1 VIPCLS
7 RPPVVVTLAVVEM
20 ARVRLCGP
28 LLMLEIVDPV
38 GSGKAQADP
47 AGAPAPH
54 EIATDSGKP
63 ELVGVTRIEYFTESP
78 EAIVVGVVEVALT
91 EKSFTV
97 AVPPIV
103 GVVPPGKLRL
113 AVLPTEPVPCRTVV
127 GAFTVTVTFAA
138 KFTLCVAPHVFAVAK
153 VVRVELFTVP
163 KLQISSPLVTAFPQV
178 PWLVLA
184 LVDPELMPSLSVNTT
199 PETGSPWL

>member
-1 VIPCLS
+1 
-7 RPPVVVTLAVVEM
+7 
-20 ARVRLCGP
+20 
-28 LLMLEIVDPV
+28 MLEIVEPV

-54 EIATDSGKP
+54 EMATDSGKP
-63 ELVGVTRIEYFTESP
+63 EPVGVTKIENFTESP
-78 EAIVVGVVEVALT
+78 EAIVVGVVALAFT

-113 AVLPTEPVPCRTVV
+113 AKLPTEPGPCKTVV

-138 KFTLCVAPHVFAVAK
+138 KFTLPALVGQLVL
-153 VVRVELFTVP
+153 VVVVVELFTVP
-163 KLQISSPLVTAFPQV
+163 KVQISSPLVTAAPQV

-184 LVDPELMPSLSVNTT
+184 LVDPEFIPSLSVKTT

>member
-1 VIPCLS
+1 
-7 RPPVVVTLAVVEM
+7 
-20 ARVRLCGP
+20 
-28 LLMLEIVDPV
+28 MLEMVEPV
-38 GSGKAQADP
+38 GSGKAQFDP
-47 AGAPAPH
+47 ATFKAPH

-113 AVLPTEPVPCRTVV
+113 AKLPTEPDPCSAVV
-127 GAFTVTVTFAA
+127 GAVTVTVTFAA
-138 KFTLCVAPHVFAVAK
+138 KLTLCVAPQVFAVAN
-153 VVRVELFTVP
+153 
-163 KLQISSPLVTAFPQV
+163 LV
-178 PWLVLA
+178 
-184 LVDPELMPSLSVNTT
+184 
-199 PETGSPWL
+199 

>member
-1 VIPCLS
+1 
-7 RPPVVVTLAVVEM
+7 
-20 ARVRLCGP
+20 
-28 LLMLEIVDPV
+28 MLDIVDPV

-47 AGAPAPH
+47 AGVPAPH

-63 ELVGVTRIEYFTESP
+63 EPVGVTRIEYFTESP
-78 EAIVVGVVEVALT
+78 ETIVVGVVAVAFT

-113 AVLPTEPVPCRTVV
+113 AKLPTEPDPCRTVL

-138 KFTLCVAPHVFAVAK
+138 KFTLPVLLGQLVL
-153 VVRVELFTVP
+153 VVVTVELFTVP
-163 KLQISSPLVTAFPQV
+163 NVQINVPLVTADPQE

-184 LVDPELMPSLSVNTT
+184 LVDPELTPSLSVNTT